1 MAEKLTPEKIEE
13 IAKNYEK
20 ITEGKLPI
28 IKGEKEEIKIDP
40 KLLQEKKKILRMI
53 PPSDPRLLMQIAPF
67 VDDTLKEAGFKDRVE
82 LSKTMYDTM
91 VKYGGIGL
99 SANQVGKPYRLFVM
113 GDNLQINKGQ
123 KWVCINPE
131 ITGISKETIRYKE
144 GCLTFPFLF
153 LDIERPQKVK
163 VKYQNEQ
170 LETVEEEFDGIVS
183 RCYQHELDHMHGRV
197 FTELVS
203 KLKLN
208 MALKKRDKEIKR
220 VTRLY
225 EKKNT

>member
-1 MAEKLTPEKIEE
+1 MIYTLLPPTAPEV
-13 IAKNYEK
+13 
-20 ITEGKLPI
+20 L
-28 IKGEKEEIKIDP
+28 
-40 KLLQEKKKILRMI
+40 
-53 PPSDPRLLMQIAPF
+53 SSIAPF
-67 VDDTLKEAGFKDRVE
+67 DIDTFKKQEKISVTE
-82 LSKTMYDTM
+82 FCNNMFETM
-91 VKYGGIGL
+91 KNYGGIGL
-99 SANQVGKPYRLFVM
+99 SANQVCKPYRMFVM
-113 GDNLQINKGQ
+113 GDNLNIDKGR

-131 ITGISKETIRYKE
+131 ITDMSKETIRYKE

-163 VKYQNEQ
+163 VKYLNEQ

-183 RCYQHELDHMHGRV
+183 RCYQHELDHMYGRT

-203 KLKLN
+203 KLKLD

-225 EKKNT
+225 DKKNT

>member
-1 MAEKLTPEKIEE
+1 MIYKLLPPTDERVLSSIVPFDIEEFKKQEKISVTEFCNNMFE
-13 IAKNYEK
+13 TMKN
-20 ITEGKLPI
+20 
-28 IKGEKEEIKIDP
+28 
-40 KLLQEKKKILRMI
+40 
-53 PPSDPRLLMQIAPF
+53 
-67 VDDTLKEAGFKDRVE
+67 
-82 LSKTMYDTM
+82 
-91 VKYGGIGL
+91 YGGIGL
-99 SANQVGKPYRLFVM
+99 SANQVGKPYRMFVM

-131 ITGISKETIRYKE
+131 ITNVSKETIRYKE

-153 LDIERPQKVK
+153 LDIERPQKIK

-183 RCYQHELDHMHGRV
+183 RCYQHELDHMYGRT

-203 KLKLN
+203 KLKLD